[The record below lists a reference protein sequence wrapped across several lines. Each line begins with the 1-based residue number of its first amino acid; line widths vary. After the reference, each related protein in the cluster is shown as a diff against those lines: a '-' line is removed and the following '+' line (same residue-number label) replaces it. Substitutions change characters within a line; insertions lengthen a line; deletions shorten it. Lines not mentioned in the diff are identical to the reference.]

1 MTTSRDRI
9 SCPGWLLYV
18 ERSCGLQWE
27 RDPPEAVRPGGGRVE
42 VAMEG
47 ILTQLLWRDIEEI
60 LRVVFPLRQVRIGE
74 EADAAKLARLIPR
87 RILQPQPAVIVQL

>member
-9 SCPGWLLYV
+9 SCPGWLLYA
-18 ERSCGLQWE
+18 ERSCGLQGE

-47 ILTQLLWRDIEEI
+47 ILTQLLRRDIEEI
-60 LRVVFPLRQVRIGE
+60 RGVVFPLRQVRIGE

>member
-1 MTTSRDRI
+1 
-9 SCPGWLLYV
+9 
-18 ERSCGLQWE
+18 
-27 RDPPEAVRPGGGRVE
+27 
-42 VAMEG
+42 MEG
-47 ILTQLLWRDIEEI
+47 ILTQLLRRDIEEI